1 MCIRDRVKWV
11 YKGKIYNNE
20 ADYQKA
26 RTPAPRSPDPEPA
39 PVRGGSPTPTP
50 VQEETPVRGG
60 SPTPTPAPAEETGG
74 CEPGTRGCWY

>member
-1 MCIRDRVKWV
+1 
-11 YKGKIYNNE
+11 
-20 ADYQKA
+20 
-26 RTPAPRSPDPEPA
+26 
-39 PVRGGSPTPTP
+39 